1 MMGLSSGLDTESIIQ
16 ATLRMHQFKID
27 NQMRNRKLIEWRQ
40 QTHNGI
46 KDQITSFRNTF
57 LSNLGSKN
65 MLNRNVFNSTTASVS
80 GKNSSAV
87 SISTTTGTPIGTMR
101 IGQVVSLA
109 KGASLTSSGS
119 VSSNGAGFNPNSRL
133 DSLNFANP
141 NNAGKIQF
149 ENYQA
154 TVNVG
159 GTNVK
164 VDRDA
169 VPANSDS
176 SWGDWINTA
185 KMTDGTEVTLKRE
198 GVEGA
203 YTYSV
208 STDGGT
214 TFSPIVFDGEGKATV
229 EYSEGNE
236 LVFTQNSN
244 GKLALGKNEIGFY
257 KELTVKAEDSV
268 TDVKIRQHENGSLE
282 SGGKAVEFIGS
293 TSITVG
299 DKVIT
304 INSNDTI
311 ASMMDKVNKSGAG
324 VTMSYNRLTDRFSIE
339 SNTIGAGTSFSVTG
353 EGNILDMLSGQN
365 PAVAT
370 DGSQAQVYING
381 ELVTRSTNSFAYRG
395 LNITLNHTTDTGAT
409 GPTNHEDDTIVTF
422 KRDAT
427 KAMDAIRDF
436 INGYNAIISKLEGLL
451 NDRKTGNEVS
461 YKPLTDEEKSAMSD
475 KQIEEWEAIAKK
487 GILRNDQGIQS
498 LVNSLR
504 SSFFSTIEGTGMS
517 AAQIGL
523 TTGNFFGGTGGQI
536 IIDEDRLRAALE
548 SDPDKVADIF
558 TGPEG
563 NRGAGLVWKMNETLG
578 TYLNTSQ
585 TNTIKNLEESMKRA
599 NEQIS
604 KMEERM
610 WAEEDK
616 LYRQFAAMETAMS
629 KLQSQGDWFTAM
641 LGGK

>member
-27 NQMRNRKLIEWRQ
+27 NQMRNRKMIEWRQ

-65 MLNRNVFNSTTASVS
+65 MLNRNVFNATTASVS

-109 KGASLTSSGS
+109 KGASLTSGGS

-133 DSLNFANP
+133 DSLSFLGGN
-141 NNAGKIQF
+141 KIEF

-164 VDRDA
+164 VNRDD
-169 VPANSDS
+169 VPENGDV
-176 SWGDWINTA
+176 SWGEWINTA
-185 KMTDGTEVTLKRE
+185 KMTDGTEVTLRRNSDN
-198 GVEGA
+198 
-203 YTYSV
+203 TYSYKIN
-208 STDGGT
+208 DGAFNAL
-214 TFSPIVFDGEGKATV
+214 TFNGEGKAII
-229 EYSEGNE
+229 EYGDDKTLE
-236 LVFTQNSN
+236 FTQNAA
-244 GKLALGKNEIGFY
+244 GKLVLGKNEVGFY
-257 KELTVKAEDSV
+257 KEQTVLADDNATE
-268 TDVKIRQHENGSLE
+268 VKLRQHENGALE
-282 SGGKAVEFIGS
+282 SNGKAVEFIGT
-293 TSITVG
+293 TSITVN
-299 DKVIT
+299 DKVVT

-311 ASMMDKVNKSGAG
+311 TSMINKVNSSGAG

-339 SNTIGAGTSFSVTG
+339 SNTIGAASTVNVSG
-353 EGNILDMLSGQN
+353 ETNILEMLSG
-365 PAVAT
+365 PGAVAEA
-370 DGSQAQVYING
+370 GSTAKVYING
-381 ELVTRSTNSFAYRG
+381 ELVERNTNSFAYRG

-409 GPTNHEDDTIVTF
+409 SPTNHEDDTIVTF

-536 IIDEDRLRAALE
+536 IIDEERLRAALE

-604 KMEERM
+604 KMEQRM

-629 KLQSQGDWFTAM
+629 KLQSQGDWFSAM

>member
-1 MMGLSSGLDTESIIQ
+1 
-16 ATLRMHQFKID
+16 
-27 NQMRNRKLIEWRQ
+27 
-40 QTHNGI
+40 
-46 KDQITSFRNTF
+46 
-57 LSNLGSKN
+57 
-65 MLNRNVFNSTTASVS
+65 
-80 GKNSSAV
+80 
-87 SISTTTGTPIGTMR
+87 
-101 IGQVVSLA
+101 
-109 KGASLTSSGS
+109 
-119 VSSNGAGFNPNSRL
+119 
-133 DSLNFANP
+133 
-141 NNAGKIQF
+141 
-149 ENYQA
+149 
-154 TVNVG
+154 
-159 GTNVK
+159 
-164 VDRDA
+164 
-169 VPANSDS
+169 
-176 SWGDWINTA
+176 
-185 KMTDGTEVTLKRE
+185 MTDGTEVTLRRNE
-198 GVEGA
+198 DN
-203 YTYSV
+203 TYSY
-208 STDGGT
+208 SINGGT
-214 TFSPIVFDGEGKATV
+214 FQDLTFDGEGKAV
-229 EYSEGNE
+229 IEYSDENTLE
-236 LVFTQNSN
+236 FTQNSA
-244 GKLALGKNEIGFY
+244 GKLVLGKNEIGFY
-257 KELTVKAEDSV
+257 KELTVQAEDGI
-268 TDVKIRQHENGSLE
+268 TDVKLRQHENGTLE
-282 SGGKAVEFIGS
+282 SNGKAVEFIGT
-293 TSITVG
+293 TSINVNG
-299 DKVIT
+299 KEIT

-311 ASMMDKVNKSGAG
+311 TSMVNKVNSSGAG

-339 SNTIGAGTSFSVTG
+339 SNTIGAGSTVSVTG
-353 EGNILDMLSGQN
+353 GTNLLEMLSG
-365 PAVAT
+365 PGAVAEA
-370 DGSQAQVYING
+370 GSTAKVYING
-381 ELVTRSTNSFAYRG
+381 ELVERNTNSFAYRG

-487 GILRNDQGIQS
+487 GILRNDQGIQN

-604 KMEERM
+604 KMEQRM

-629 KLQSQGDWFTAM
+629 KIQSQGDWFTAM